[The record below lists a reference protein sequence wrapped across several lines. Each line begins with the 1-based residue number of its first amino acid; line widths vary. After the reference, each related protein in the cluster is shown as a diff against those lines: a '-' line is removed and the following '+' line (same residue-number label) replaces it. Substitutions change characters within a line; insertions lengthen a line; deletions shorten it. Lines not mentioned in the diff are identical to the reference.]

1 MTGGGVAEPGDGLVP
16 GDLAALHRTAVLLT
30 EDADLALDLV
40 ARVLRQRTGPS
51 PSPRRS
57 RSGTAR
63 PPHDALDQLR
73 GDVVRAYLRSATR
86 HRDGMGRERGTG
98 AAADPAADPYD
109 VLRAL
114 RPRARAVTVLRV
126 AHGWDLTRAA
136 AAVGST
142 TRRVDALLPDA
153 PGLDRALEAVAEQHR
168 LSSAEVVAALED
180 SSNFPGAGADRGRR
194 WRTRLLV
201 GAGAAAAAA
210 TWFVL
215 TQPAPG
221 ADAPLHADA
230 DTLTD
235 LPAQDLTPY
244 GWHLDEHGQPPAVAM
259 GLQRQAVVEIPYD
272 EPAQEI
278 TWDAGHLV
286 PGGPA
291 GYAVLW
297 CDLPPVDPHIVQPT
311 ARLTSGPVRVDLP
324 CAGREDGPP
333 VREVTPVPVSGPA
346 QVELVGD
353 LPRAGGATLAFYREG
368 ALSATLPL
376 PDGSPGIPAPQVP
389 PGAAAVDT
397 VLVPRDWAGRTRVV
411 GSVQVSAGT
420 ELQVWAGRTGSVSV
434 FVDGLPVTDDGD
446 LTGSA
451 DPDWRRQQLDLRDGR
466 WVVYLPGTS
475 RTFPLP
481 EQVRPP
487 AGQTRT
493 VTVEVFTQGMQQDH
507 QVLATQAVPVAPAS
521 VGAHAVPLD
530 SPALA
535 GFPPLAGGY
544 RMVGAWNVPQDGLGH
559 DLGPGLA
566 PGAELVAFTGSDL
579 VTTGADRD
587 ESWGLAEDSEGGIPV
602 VRPLPLAPGDPD
614 QGGWTSSRL
623 DPWQVQQD
631 LTVPAA
637 GSSTTPRVWLPA
649 VVGHPRA
656 TVLALEPTS
665 GGTDLEDAPP
675 PPSGRGR

>member
-1 MTGGGVAEPGDGLVP
+1 MTGGGAPEPGDGLVP

-40 ARVLRQRTGPS
+40 AHVLRQRTGPS
-51 PSPRRS
+51 PRRL

-63 PPHDALDQLR
+63 PPPDALDQLR
-73 GDVVRAYLRSATR
+73 GDVVRAYLRAAPR
-86 HRDGMGRERGTG
+86 HRDGLGRERCTG
-98 AAADPAADPYD
+98 SATDPYD

-114 RPRARAVTVLRV
+114 RPQARAVTVLRV
-126 AHGWDLTRAA
+126 AHGWDLTRTA
-136 AAVGST
+136 AAVGLT
-142 TRRVDALLPDA
+142 TRRVDALRPDA

-168 LSSAEVVAALED
+168 LSSAAVLAALENG
-180 SSNFPGAGADRGRR
+180 SSLPGSGADRGRR

-201 GAGAAAAAA
+201 GAGAAAAATA
-210 TWFVL
+210 WFLL
-215 TQPAPG
+215 TQPDPG
-221 ADAPLHADA
+221 ADAPPPAEA
-230 DTLTD
+230 DTVDD
-235 LPAQDLTPY
+235 LPGQDLTPY

-259 GLQRQAVVEIPYD
+259 GLQRQTVVEIPYD
-272 EPAQEI
+272 TPAQEV

-297 CDLPPVDPHIVQPT
+297 CDLPPVDPHIEQPS
-311 ARLTSGPVRVDLP
+311 ARLTAGPVRVDLP
-324 CAGREDGPP
+324 CAGRGDGPP
-333 VREVTPVPVSGPA
+333 VHAVTPVPVSGPA

-353 LPRAGGATLAFYREG
+353 LPRAGTATLAFYREG

-376 PDGSPGIPAPQVP
+376 PDGSTAVSAPQVP
-389 PGAAAVDT
+389 AGAAAIDT
-397 VLVPRDWAGRTRVV
+397 VLVPRDWAGRAHLV
-411 GSVQVSAGT
+411 GSVEVSDRT

-434 FVDGLPVTDDGD
+434 FVDGVPVTDDGD
-446 LTGSA
+446 LARGT

-475 RTFPLP
+475 RDFALP
-481 EQVRPP
+481 EAVRPP

-493 VTVEVFTQGMQQDH
+493 VTVEVFSQGMQQDH
-507 QVLATQAVPVAPAS
+507 QVLATQAAPVPPGS
-521 VGAHAVPLD
+521 TGARAVPLD
-530 SPALA
+530 STALA
-535 GFPPLAGGY
+535 GFPPLTQGH
-544 RMVGAWNVPQDGLGH
+544 RLVGAWNVPQDGLGH
-559 DLGPGLA
+559 DLGPDLA
-566 PGAELVAFTGSDL
+566 PGAELVAFTGSNL
-579 VTTGADRD
+579 VTSGGDRE
-587 ESWGLAEDSEGGIPV
+587 ESWGLAQDSEGGVAV

-637 GSSTTPRVWLPA
+637 GPSTTPRVWLPA
-649 VVGHPRA
+649 VVGHPPA

-665 GGTDLEDAPP
+665 RGPDLDDAPA

>member
-1 MTGGGVAEPGDGLVP
+1 M
-16 GDLAALHRTAVLLT
+16 
-30 EDADLALDLV
+30 
-40 ARVLRQRTGPS
+40 
-51 PSPRRS
+51 
-57 RSGTAR
+57 
-63 PPHDALDQLR
+63 
-73 GDVVRAYLRSATR
+73 
-86 HRDGMGRERGTG
+86 
-98 AAADPAADPYD
+98 
-109 VLRAL
+109 
-114 RPRARAVTVLRV
+114 
-126 AHGWDLTRAA
+126 
-136 AAVGST
+136 
-142 TRRVDALLPDA
+142 
-153 PGLDRALEAVAEQHR
+153 
-168 LSSAEVVAALED
+168 
-180 SSNFPGAGADRGRR
+180 
-194 WRTRLLV
+194 
-201 GAGAAAAAA
+201 
-210 TWFVL
+210 
-215 TQPAPG
+215 
-221 ADAPLHADA
+221 
-230 DTLTD
+230 
-235 LPAQDLTPY
+235 
-244 GWHLDEHGQPPAVAM
+244 
-259 GLQRQAVVEIPYD
+259 
-272 EPAQEI
+272 
-278 TWDAGHLV
+278 
-286 PGGPA
+286 
-291 GYAVLW
+291 
-297 CDLPPVDPHIVQPT
+297 
-311 ARLTSGPVRVDLP
+311 
-324 CAGREDGPP
+324 
-333 VREVTPVPVSGPA
+333 
-346 QVELVGD
+346 
-353 LPRAGGATLAFYREG
+353 
-368 ALSATLPL
+368 
-376 PDGSPGIPAPQVP
+376 
-389 PGAAAVDT
+389 
-397 VLVPRDWAGRTRVV
+397 PRDWAGRTRVV